1 MRKTKIV
8 ATLGPASN
16 DEKTILAMIAAGVN
30 IFRLNFSHGTH
41 EEYYEKIDIIKRS
54 GAPVAVMLDTMGPE
68 IRTGLIEDGVFLE
81 VGEKITVAGEE
92 ILGNKERICVSYK
105 NLHEEVQEG
114 SMILIDDGLIELR
127 VISIENN
134 DIVCEIIAGGPL
146 SSRKGVNIPGTRIN
160 LPSMTPKDHKDIEFG
175 VANDITFVAASFI
188 RKAEDIIAMRK
199 VLEELGSEA
208 KIIAKIENQEGV
220 ENIDEILAVAD
231 GVMVARGDMGV
242 ELPPEKVPIIQKQ
255 IIQKCNEVGK
265 PVITATQ
272 MLESMIY
279 NLRPTRAEASDVANA
294 ILDGTDATMLS
305 GETAVGKYPVDA
317 VKTMAKIANETE
329 DSLPYQQKIF
339 EHSAGK
345 ISRTVTDSISFATCK
360 TAGDLGAA
368 AIITSTRSGYTARM
382 VSKYL
387 PRVPIIAATPNRN
400 VFSQLLLSKGVY
412 PILVSSTNDT
422 DTMIDESIQ
431 GAIDKKLIEPGDL
444 VVLTAGT
451 PVGIPG
457 TTNLLKVHTAGEI
470 IGSGTGIGHKVAKGC
485 LRLATNAKE
494 AVDVVK
500 EGDILVARET
510 NIDYMPV
517 LEKVAAIITEKG
529 GITSHAAI
537 VGLDLG
543 IPVIVGVEKALQT
556 LPAGEIVTIDGSR
569 GLIYRGKAQVL

>member
-8 ATLGPASN
+8 ATLGPASS
-16 DEKTILAMIAAGVN
+16 DEGTILAMIAAGVN
-30 IFRLNFSHGTH
+30 VFRLNFSHGTH
-41 EEYYEKIDIIKRS
+41 EEYYEMMDIIKRS
-54 GAPVAVMLDTMGPE
+54 GAPVAIMLDTMGPE
-68 IRTGLIEDGVFLE
+68 IRTGLIEDGVFLTA
-81 VGEKITVAGEE
+81 GEKIILTGEE
-92 ILGNKERICVSYK
+92 ILGNKERISVSYK
-105 NLHEEVQEG
+105 HLHEEVQEG
-114 SMILIDDGLIELR
+114 SIILIADGLIELK
-127 VISIENN
+127 VISVANN
-134 DIVCEIIAGGPL
+134 EIICEIITGGPL
-146 SSRKGVNIPGTRIN
+146 SSRKGVNVPGTKIN
-160 LPSMTPKDHKDIEFG
+160 LPSMTPKDQRDIEFG

-188 RKAEDIIAMRK
+188 RKAEDIIAIRK
-199 VLEELGSEA
+199 LLEELGSEA
-208 KIIAKIENQEGV
+208 KVIAKIENQEGV
-220 ENIDEILAVAD
+220 ENVDEILAVAD
-231 GVMVARGDMGV
+231 GIMVARGDMGV
-242 ELPPEKVPIIQKQ
+242 ELPPEKVPIIQKK
-255 IIQKCNEVGK
+255 IIHKCNEAGK

-305 GETAVGKYPVDA
+305 GETAVGKYPVDS
-317 VKTMAKIANETE
+317 VKTMARIANETE
-329 DSLPYQQKIF
+329 GSLPYHQIIF

-345 ISRTVTDSISFATCK
+345 ISRTVTDSISFATCE

-382 VSKYL
+382 VSKYR
-387 PRVPIIAATPNRN
+387 PKAPIIAATPNRN
-400 VFSQLLLSKGVY
+400 VFLQLLLTKGVY

-431 GAIDKKLIEPGDL
+431 GAIEEKLIEPGDL

-470 IGSGTGIGHKVAKGC
+470 IGRGTGIGQKVAKGY
-485 LRLATNAKE
+485 LRFASNAEE
-494 AVDVVK
+494 AIDVVK

-510 NIDYMPV
+510 DIGYMPI
-517 LEKVAAIITEKG
+517 LGKVAAIITEKG

-543 IPVIVGVEKALQT
+543 IPVIVGVERAMQT
-556 LPAGEIVTIDGSR
+556 LPADEFVTIDGSR
-569 GLIYRGKAQVL
+569 GLIYRGKAHVL